1 MRKFTE
7 AERRRLI
14 YMYEH
19 RAGAR
24 GLVREDVFAI
34 GFALNRPP
42 SEVASEVLR
51 LRTLGLLPLP
61 ALRRSERWRKTI
73 RGRS

>member
-1 MRKFTE
+1 MRKFTD

-14 YMYEH
+14 FMYEH

-24 GLVREDVFAI
+24 GLARDDVFAI

-42 SEVASEVLR
+42 CEVASEIFR
-51 LRTLGLLPLP
+51 LRILGLLPVP
-61 ALRRSERWRKTI
+61 ALRCLSS
-73 RGRS
+73 GSV